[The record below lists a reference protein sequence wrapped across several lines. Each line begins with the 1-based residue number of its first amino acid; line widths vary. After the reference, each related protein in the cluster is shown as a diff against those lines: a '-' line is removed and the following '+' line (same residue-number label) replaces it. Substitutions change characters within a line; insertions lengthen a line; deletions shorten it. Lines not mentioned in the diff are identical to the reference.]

1 MANQKDISALL
12 KKVDGIANVMA
23 SAGVGYTDYITQ
35 LTYILFLKMDEEKEE
50 LGLTSTVPEGCKW
63 RDLVDLSGTDLVE
76 RYLQRLQ
83 IKLTAQL
90 CLPKSL
96 KW

>member
-35 LTYILFLKMDEEKEE
+35 LTYILFLKMDDE
-50 LGLTSTVPEGCKW
+50 LQHENPVCNPRIPFCNGESHFVNEFPVL
-63 RDLVDLSGTDLVE
+63 
-76 RYLQRLQ
+76 
-83 IKLTAQL
+83 
-90 CLPKSL
+90 
-96 KW
+96 